1 MFHKYSVA
9 VVLETLSLFSVVS
22 SGALLQRL
30 KLTAIKVVE
39 KSSLTFSAVPVWR
52 FSYREWCDQDQ
63 ALSFK
68 SAKKDA
74 AKEWKSKCVC
84 VSERDRMWVG
94 NKKKKQ
100 CESERKTGKYTW
112 WREDLQK
119 TWPWWVWIIWL
130 CGRAAYS
137 SSEALSFHPSTIF
150 FLQKKKTF
158 WQLVNTIF
166 RAKGQEVS

>member
-94 NKKKKQ
+94 NKKKKTVR
-100 CESERKTGKYTW
+100 ERA
-112 WREDLQK
+112 EDWKVHLMERGFTK
-119 TWPWWVWIIWL
+119 DLTLVSLNYMTLWKGCILFIW
-130 CGRAAYS
+130 G
-137 SSEALSFHPSTIF
+137 SFFSPINNF
-150 FLQKKKTF
+150 FF
-158 WQLVNTIF
+158 
-166 RAKGQEVS
+166 AKEKDILATC